1 MRWSGESAIISG
13 GSIRTGITLNDPFS
27 IERQRV
33 AGHAPRPRESGR
45 FRPKGFPFMSVVS
58 LSNHELVERRNK
70 AVPRGPFHVAPIFA
84 ERAEGALLWDV
95 EGREYIDFCGGIG
108 VLNVGHNHPR
118 VVEAVHRQ
126 ADRFL
131 HTCFHVVM
139 YEEYVR
145 LAERINERLP
155 INGPCKTA
163 FFNSGAEAGENAVKI
178 ARAYTKRQGVVAF
191 ERGFHGRTLLG
202 MSLTGKCKPYSAGFG
217 PFAPE
222 VYRLPYMPFFATHLE
237 MSDTEVAHGVNE
249 ALDHLFAYHCEPENL
264 ACVMAEPVLGEGGF
278 RPMHCVAMRI
288 LRDRCRQHGIVFVS
302 DEVQTGF
309 ARCGSLFAI
318 ERYEI
323 EPDLVAMA
331 KSIGGGMVLSGV
343 GGRAEIMD
351 APGPGGIGGTFG
363 GNPLSCAAGNA
374 VLDVIEEEN
383 LCARARQIGD
393 LTMATLNRLA
403 HDYAH
408 VGSARGLGAMC
419 CIEVVDPL
427 TGAPDAP
434 RAASICRTALE
445 HGLLIMTASGN
456 VLRTLMPLVITDD
469 QLDRALHI
477 LSEAVAANR

>member
-1 MRWSGESAIISG
+1 MRCFFEREKSAILFSEQKG
-13 GSIRTGITLNDPFS
+13 GRASMALAQMTNKDLAAR
-27 IERQRV
+27 
-33 AGHAPRPRESGR
+33 REQ
-45 FRPKGFPFMSVVS
+45 
-58 LSNHELVERRNK
+58 

-84 ERAEGALLWDV
+84 ERAQGALLWDV

-118 VVEAVHRQ
+118 VVEAVKGQ
-126 ADRFL
+126 ADKFL

-145 LAERINERLP
+145 LAERLNALLP
-155 INGPCKTA
+155 IKGPCKTT

-178 ARAYTKRQGVVAF
+178 ARAYTKRTGVLAF

-237 MSDTEVAHGVNE
+237 MTDAEVEHGVNE
-249 ALDHLFAYHCEPENL
+249 ALDHLFAYHCEAENI

-288 LRDRCRQHGIVFVS
+288 LRDRCREAGILFVS

-318 ERYEI
+318 ERYGI

-331 KSIGGGMVLSGV
+331 KSLAGGLVLSGV

-363 GNPLSCAAGNA
+363 GNPLSCAAANA
-374 VLDVIEEEN
+374 VLDVIEDEN
-383 LCARARQIGD
+383 LSERANQIGEKV
-393 LTMATLNRLA
+393 MALFNRLVA
-403 HDYAH
+403 DHRH
-408 VGSARGLGAMC
+408 VGAARGLGAMC
-419 CIEVVDPL
+419 CIEIVDPA
-427 TGAPDAP
+427 TGKPDVARAGAVV
-434 RAASICRTALE
+434 RAALAE
-445 HGLLIMTASGN
+445 GLLIMTASGN
-456 VLRTLMPLVITDD
+456 VIRTLMPLVISDD
-469 QLDRALHI
+469 QLDRALGI
-477 LSEAVAANR
+477 LSRAVAAAS